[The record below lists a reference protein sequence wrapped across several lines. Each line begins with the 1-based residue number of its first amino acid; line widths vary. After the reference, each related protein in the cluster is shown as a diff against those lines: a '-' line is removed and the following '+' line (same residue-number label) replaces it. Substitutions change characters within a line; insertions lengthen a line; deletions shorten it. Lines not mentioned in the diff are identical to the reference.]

1 MMKPAALVAFA
12 LGSLVAPVVGA
23 QDRAV
28 NNAPVVLESNGRAQE
43 VRVEWRGPVACETP
57 CTLHLRPGF
66 HTVWMGGHG
75 LRATVVPLEVPPE
88 GTRVRVRAVS
98 RARLV
103 GGVILTALGGSALLT
118 MGTLSVVAFSSAP
131 GDEYNQFMGALLG
144 GMGLLIGVPSL
155 VGGVVML
162 SGTETGV
169 ESVTPVAPAP
179 QWTLGVAPLR
189 GGAMAGVTVA
199 F

>member
-1 MMKPAALVAFA
+1 MKSAVLVAFA
-12 LGSLVAPVVGA
+12 LVSLVAPAVSA
-23 QDRAV
+23 QDHPTDNV
-28 NNAPVVLESNGRAQE
+28 PVVLESTGRAQE

-57 CTLHLRPGF
+57 CTVHLRPGF

-75 LRATVVPLEVPPE
+75 LRATVVPLEVSPE
-88 GTRVRVRAVS
+88 GMRVRVRAVS
-98 RARLV
+98 RGRLV
-103 GGVILTALGGSALLT
+103 GGIILTALGGSSLLV
-118 MGTLSVVAFSSAP
+118 MGTLSIVSLSGP
-131 GDEYNQFMGALLG
+131 SGDEYNEFMGALLG

-169 ESVTPVAPAP
+169 ESVTPTRSAPP
-179 QWTLGVAPLR
+179 WTLGMAPLR
-189 GGAMAGVTVA
+189 GGAMAGVTVT